1 MRESY
6 SRLMDVVYIACMWI
20 AGLSLAMMS
29 LIIPWA
35 VFTRYVLDS
44 GTSWAEPLAIM
55 FMMVFTFL
63 GAAVAYRA
71 NCHIAVAM
79 LTDRVPAGARELLEK
94 VVDLLMAALSVFIV
108 VYGYDLS
115 VMTWNQFIAE
125 LPELRVGITYMTL
138 PIGSAVT
145 LLFVIERILCGPQNE
160 RPVCLIGS
168 EEKPRSIDDL
178 RGEEPA

>member
-1 MRESY
+1 M
-6 SRLMDVVYIACMWI
+6 VA
-20 AGLSLAMMS
+20 MS

-35 VFTRYVLDS
+35 VFTRYVLDT

-55 FMMVFTFL
+55 FMMIFTFL

-79 LTDRVPAGARELLEK
+79 LTDRVPAVARKALEK
-94 VVDLLMAALSVFIV
+94 IVDALMAALAVYIV

-138 PIGSAVT
+138 PVGSAVT
-145 LLFVIERILCGPQNE
+145 LLFVIERIFCGAQHA
-160 RPVCLIGS
+160 RPVCRIGS
-168 EEKPRSIDDL
+168 EEKPVSIDEQC
-178 RGEEPA
+178 RPEAV

>member
-1 MRESY
+1 MRETY
-6 SRLMDVVYIACMWI
+6 SRLMDKVYLGCMWI
-20 AGLSLAMMS
+20 AGLSLTAMS

-71 NCHIAVAM
+71 NCHIAVGM
-79 LTDRVPAGARELLEK
+79 LTDRVPVGARKALEK
-94 VVDLLMAALSVFIV
+94 VVDLLMAALSIFIV

-115 VMTWNQFIAE
+115 VMTWHQFIAE
-125 LPELRVGITYMTL
+125 LPGLRTGVTYMTL
-138 PIGSAVT
+138 PIGSGVT
-145 LLFVIERILCGPQNE
+145 LLFVIERIFFGPQNE
-160 RPVCLIGS
+160 RPVCLIGN

-178 RGEEPA
+178 PREEPA

>member
-1 MRESY
+1 MRETY
-6 SRLMDVVYIACMWI
+6 SQLMDKVYLVCMWI
-20 AGLSLAMMS
+20 AGLSMTAMS

-35 VFTRYVLDS
+35 VFTRYVLGS

-55 FMMVFTFL
+55 LMMVFTFL

-79 LTDRVPAGARELLEK
+79 LTDRVPVPAQKGLAL
-94 VVDLLMAALSVFIV
+94 VVDLLMAALAIYIV

-125 LPELRVGITYMTL
+125 LPVLRVGITYMTL

-145 LLFVIERILCGPQNE
+145 LLFVIERIFCGSQHE
-160 RPVCLIGS
+160 RAICRIGS

-178 RGEEPA
+178 PRQEPA